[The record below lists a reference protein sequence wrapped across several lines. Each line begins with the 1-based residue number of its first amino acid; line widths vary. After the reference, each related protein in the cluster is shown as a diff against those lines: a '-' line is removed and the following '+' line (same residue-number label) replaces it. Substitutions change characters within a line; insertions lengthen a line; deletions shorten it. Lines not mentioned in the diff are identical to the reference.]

1 MINKT
6 EYRCCKRTKMILEY
20 LPYFSIKVEQAL
32 ASDLILFSLYD
43 NGNLKNSSKEMPF
56 INT

>member
-1 MINKT
+1 
-6 EYRCCKRTKMILEY
+6 MILEY
-20 LPYFSIKVEQAL
+20 LPYFSIKVEQSL
-32 ASDLILFSLYD
+32 TSDLILFSLYD